1 MGHYRVEKGQGVM
14 ANYNTFLVVDC
25 NTRKPILNT
34 SSARKA
40 ERELRKGTR
49 IEVWNNN
56 QLIIRIY
63 EADRNKQQYPFM
75 PYINAEKEYIREKQ
89 AKAEKRNRMRKYQK
103 RCDVNG

>member
-1 MGHYRVEKGQGVM
+1 M

-25 NTRKPILNT
+25 NTRKPILTT
-34 SSARKA
+34 SSAIKA

-56 QLIIRIY
+56 NLVICIY
-63 EADRNKQQYPFM
+63 GADRKKPQYSFI
-75 PYINAEKEYIREKQ
+75 PYIIAEKEYIRARQ
-89 AKAEKRNRMRKYQK
+89 AKAEKRNRMRRMQK

>member
-1 MGHYRVEKGQGVM
+1 M

-25 NTRKPILNT
+25 NTRKPILTT

-56 QLIIRIY
+56 NLVICIY
-63 EADRNKQQYPFM
+63 DADRKKPQYPFI
-75 PYINAEKEYIREKQ
+75 PYIIAEKEYIRAKQ
-89 AKAEKRNRMRKYQK
+89 AKAEKRNRMRRMRK